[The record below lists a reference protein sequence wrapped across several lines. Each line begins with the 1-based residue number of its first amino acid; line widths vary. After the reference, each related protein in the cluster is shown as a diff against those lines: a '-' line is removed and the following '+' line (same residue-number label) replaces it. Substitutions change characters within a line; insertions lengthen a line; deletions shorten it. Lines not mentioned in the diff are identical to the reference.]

1 MVRIVCAS
9 PAYRASRRAADPEQ
23 LPEHDGLDWDALAPP
38 HAWRFE
44 RNGRSQLLRPGRL
57 RMVAN
62 NAEAL
67 LAGALAGLGIAHLP
81 TWLISEYRCAASCCR
96 CSAKAGCRNRK
107 PAASMPCA

>member
-1 MVRIVCAS
+1 M
-9 PAYRASRRAADPEQ
+9 
-23 LPEHDGLDWDALAPP
+23 PEHDGLDWDALAPP

-67 LAGALAGLGIAHLP
+67 LAGALAGLGIDDLRAEP
-81 TWLISEYRCAASCCR
+81 EAVFETMMCLIKTAEDKSRMTREVSDRLLGKVA
-96 CSAKAGCRNRK
+96 
-107 PAASMPCA
+107 